1 MLSPVEEITK
11 DTQEL
16 AFEID
21 GEKLSIK
28 DSVLESGRKLSEI
41 LIPAIANAQ
50 FATFKEQLK
59 KGEYDKVY
67 TSAVFKS
74 IVDMCKNQKTITLKT
89 GTKVLRAR
97 VINEPTDIY
106 SSKNGIHFED
116 DVLRGYD
123 WYNSK
128 EPAIGISSE
137 GRANSRYSSYF
148 YCANNGPTAASE
160 IKANIGDYISLASFT
175 IMQDLSLIRLEEKGM
190 FEDKTINGCY
200 QNIIAHHFSVPIS
213 DTQEYRLTQFISDE
227 IRKYGVDGIC
237 YKSHFT
243 NDENYVIFNCSMD
256 TIKFN
261 NSKIIQL
268 HSQQLNFIDFS
279 GCKMISTK
287 AIPTMD
293 KEQIQREKQY
303 LYGMM
308 EAYQEEMETI
318 EDTDDNE
325 T

>member
-1 MLSPVEEITK
+1 MLSPVEETTK

-28 DSVLESGRKLSEI
+28 DSILESGKKLSEI

-50 FATFKEQLK
+50 FSTFKEQLK

-74 IVDMCKNQKTITLKT
+74 IVDMCKRKKTITLKT

-97 VINEPTDIY
+97 VINDPSDIY

-148 YCANNGPTAASE
+148 YCANNAPTAASE

-175 IMQDLSLIRLEEKGM
+175 IAHDLSLIRLEETGM

-200 QNIIAHHFSVPIS
+200 QNIIARHFSVPIS

-261 NSKIIQL
+261 NSKILQL
-268 HSQQLNFIDFS
+268 HSQRLNFIDFS

-287 AIPTMD
+287 AIPNMD
-293 KEQIQREKQY
+293 EEQIQREKQY

-308 EAYQEEMETI
+308 EAYKEEIETV
-318 EDTDDNE
+318 EDTGAN
-325 T
+325 

>member
-1 MLSPVEEITK
+1 MLSPLEETTK
-11 DTQEL
+11 E
-16 AFEID
+16 AREFSFEID
-21 GEKLSIK
+21 GEKLSLK
-28 DSVLESGRKLSEI
+28 DTILESGRKLSEI

-50 FATFKEQLK
+50 FAAFKEQLK

-74 IVDMCKNQKTITLKT
+74 IVDMCKNKKTITLKA

-97 VINEPTDIY
+97 VINDPTDIY

-116 DVLRGYD
+116 DILRGYD

-175 IMQDLSLIRLEEKGM
+175 IVHDLNLIRLEEKDM
-190 FEDKTINGCY
+190 FEDKTISGCY
-200 QNIIAHHFSVPIS
+200 KSIIARHFSVPIS

-243 NDENYVIFNCSMD
+243 NDENYVIFNCSME

-261 NSKIIQL
+261 NSKILQL
-268 HSQQLNFIDFS
+268 YSQQLNFIDFS

-287 AIPTMD
+287 AIPNMD
-293 KEQIQREKQY
+293 KDQIEREKMY

-308 EAYQEEMETI
+308 EAYQEEMQTI
-318 EDTDDNE
+318 ENAGDKKE
-325 T
+325 

>member
-1 MLSPVEEITK
+1 
-11 DTQEL
+11 
-16 AFEID
+16 
-21 GEKLSIK
+21 
-28 DSVLESGRKLSEI
+28 
-41 LIPAIANAQ
+41 
-50 FATFKEQLK
+50 
-59 KGEYDKVY
+59 
-67 TSAVFKS
+67 
-74 IVDMCKNQKTITLKT
+74 
-89 GTKVLRAR
+89 
-97 VINEPTDIY
+97 
-106 SSKNGIHFED
+106 
-116 DVLRGYD
+116 
-123 WYNSK
+123 
-128 EPAIGISSE
+128 
-137 GRANSRYSSYF
+137 
-148 YCANNGPTAASE
+148 
-160 IKANIGDYISLASFT
+160 
-175 IMQDLSLIRLEEKGM
+175 M
-190 FEDKTINGCY
+190 FEDKAINGCY

-261 NSKIIQL
+261 NSKILQL

-287 AIPTMD
+287 AIPNMD